1 MDELS
6 YEERLVKCG
15 LVSLE
20 LRRLRKD
27 LAICYQIINGLISL
41 NFKDFLCP
49 KQITEL
55 GEINKSLKFLS
66 FLNQMPEQISFPFEL
81 FQYGTL

>member
-1 MDELS
+1 MGELS
-6 YEERLVKCG
+6 YEERLEKCG

-41 NFKDFLCP
+41 NFKDFFYAGYKL
-49 KQITEL
+49 Q
-55 GEINKSLKFLS
+55 NSWKSTKA
-66 FLNQMPEQISFPFEL
+66 
-81 FQYGTL
+81 